1 MPGAALHA
9 GTRGRGPRLC
19 RGHAHT
25 LGMGLPVPGS
35 GCPPALWRPWVSA
48 SLANGALT
56 LPHRVTERTGYSDTE
71 DILTKPGKQEQ

>member
-1 MPGAALHA
+1 MGAGLVLEAPASLGQRPSALHSPA
-9 GTRGRGPRLC
+9 IARLILS
-19 RGHAHT
+19 GSV
-25 LGMGLPVPGS
+25 LVPHMHIS
-35 GCPPALWRPWVSA
+35 

>member
-1 MPGAALHA
+1 
-9 GTRGRGPRLC
+9 
-19 RGHAHT
+19 
-25 LGMGLPVPGS
+25 MGLPVPGS